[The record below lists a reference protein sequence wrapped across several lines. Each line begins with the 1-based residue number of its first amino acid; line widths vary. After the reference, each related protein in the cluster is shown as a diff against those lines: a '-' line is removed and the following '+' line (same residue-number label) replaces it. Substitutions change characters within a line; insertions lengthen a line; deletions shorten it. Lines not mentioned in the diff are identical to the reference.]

1 MTAALPYQRM
11 SAITASDVTK
21 ITAPNAVPIAGYAIQ
36 LSVLAVPANAQAAM
50 SQSARIV
57 QILAGNVKKR
67 FVRIA

>member
-1 MTAALPYQRM
+1 
-11 SAITASDVTK
+11 VTK

-57 QILAGNVKKR
+57 QMLAGNVKKR